1 MPEQKQSLIEQ
12 LPKIVA
18 EGKRE
23 AEQILE
29 KLAQPTRIT
38 LQTNELVLP
47 AKDIS
52 GLWKG
57 KTPQI
62 PNRERAIFHQEQLE
76 LGTTPEESIKAD
88 QLSLT
93 EIVRKDDDWLNRLIY
108 GDNILAMQALLAG
121 DEKSGLP
128 SLRGKIDLIYIDP
141 PFDSKADYR
150 TKVTLPNGDIEQ
162 KPTVIEQFAYSDTWK
177 EGTASYLKMIY
188 PRLVLMRELLSEQG
202 SIYVHIDWHVGHYVK
217 VLMDEIFGKD
227 NFQNEVI
234 WKRTTSRGG
243 SNYYNHIHDTL
254 MFYSKNKNSLWN
266 QQYTEYTQ
274 EYIEEMFRTTD
285 INGKRYRES
294 PLTAPGKTAG
304 SSGEIWK
311 NINPGSIG
319 KGRHWAI
326 PGFIRGKL
334 SDEAQKNTIKAL
346 DELELIG
353 RIVWA
358 KNKNGNGRPNFKQ
371 YLDDLQGVELQS
383 IWNDIGGTTKTDYDT
398 EKPERLLERIILSSS
413 NENSIVADFF
423 GGSGTTGAVAE
434 KLGRKWI
441 MSDLGKPACM
451 IMRKR
456 LIDQDA
462 KPFFY
467 HSIGD
472 YQKEQFSKSEFKTI
486 GSLAQVVLQLYGAM
500 PFTQKDAPPNVGYIK
515 NSRTLVVV
523 DSPNKLTGFNTIKK
537 AQQWRAQFMGGWQ
550 KVIVLGWNFETNIGQ
565 VISSLNDENLEVLVI
580 PADLLDR
587 LKTKTSYQQLI
598 KSGKIRFSSL
608 QYLTIKPIQVKSI
621 KEKVE
626 SGIEEKDELTIKLDN
641 YVLLSPDALP
651 LSEDDKEKLQKITAN
666 EPLALIEYWSVDP
679 DYDGEVFRSRW
690 QDYRENIEND
700 ADPLRVVTEAVI
712 VVTKKEK
719 RKICVKAVDVFGFE
733 SAVIEEIK

>member
-1 MPEQKQSLIEQ
+1 MPEQKQSLIEL

-62 PNRERAIFHQEQLE
+62 PNSISHSESALAGEESLLQE
-76 LGTTPEESIKAD
+76 LGDSLVTS
-88 QLSLT
+88 LSYNL
-93 EIVRKDDDWLNRLIY
+93 WLNRLIY
-108 GDNILAMQALLAG
+108 GDNLLAMQALLAG

-128 SLRGKIDLIYIDP
+128 SMRGKIDLMYNDP

-150 TKVTLPNGDIEQ
+150 TKVTLPNCDVEQ
-162 KPTVIEQFAYSDTWK
+162 KSTVIEQFAYSDTWK
-177 EGTASYLKMIY
+177 DGTASYLKMLY

-202 SIYVHIDWHVGHYVK
+202 SIYVHIDWHIGHYVK
-217 VLMDEIFGKD
+217 VIMDEIFGKE
-227 NFQNEVI
+227 NFRNEI
-234 WKRTTSRGG
+234 SWKRSAIA
-243 SNYYNHIHDTL
+243 SNVEKQWRNSHDIIFLYTKTKKAIFNPQFGAYSESSEKHYNKQDE
-254 MFYSKNKNSLWN
+254 KGR
-266 QQYTEYTQ
+266 
-274 EYIEEMFRTTD
+274 FRTVPLMASGRT
-285 INGKRYRES
+285 NGV
-294 PLTAPGKTAG
+294 
-304 SSGEIWK
+304 SGQAWRGVDVS
-311 NINPGSIG
+311 N
-319 KGRHWAI
+319 
-326 PGFIRGKL
+326 RGKQGMHWL
-334 SDEAQKNTIKAL
+334 KNPS
-346 DELELIG
+346 ELERLDSAGVIYWNSNG
-353 RIVWA
+353 VPELKYYTTEA
-358 KNKNGNGRPNFKQ
+358 KGVYISDFW
-371 YLDDLQGVELQS
+371 DDIAPINSMAKEYVGY
-383 IWNDIGGTTKTDYDT
+383 GTQ
-398 EKPERLLERIILSSS
+398 KPEPLIERMLAASS

-434 KLGRKWI
+434 RLGRKWI

-456 LIDQDA
+456 LIDQNA
-462 KPFFY
+462 QPFFY

-500 PFTQKDAPPNVGYIK
+500 PFTQKEAPPNVGYIK
-515 NSRTLVVV
+515 QSRTLVVV

-621 KEKVE
+621 KVKLE
-626 SGIEEKDELTIKLDN
+626 SGIEEKEELTIKLDN

-651 LSEDDKEKLQKITAN
+651 LSEEDKAKLQKIAATD
-666 EPLALIEYWSVDP
+666 PLALIEYWSVDP

-690 QDYRENIEND
+690 QDYRENTEND

-712 VVTKKEK
+712 ETPKKEK
-719 RKICVKAVDVFGFE
+719 RKVCVKAVDVFGFE
-733 SAVIEEIK
+733 SAVVEEVGN